1 MPFLIGGVV
10 GSSLF
15 VGGYEK
21 FGKRLPKVSPLLRL
35 VGVAT
40 IGAMI
45 GVTVPPDLLVVLPS
59 FWISALALIP
69 FILLAHAG
77 SYALMRFVGKYGAV
91 DAYFAS
97 LPGGLVEA
105 VLIGEKAGADVRVLT
120 VQHFVRILCVVI
132 SVPLLFYVM
141 TGEVVGSSAGEVID
155 TTAYGMSDI
164 LLILLLAGLGSWV
177 GQLLKLP
184 AAHLL
189 GPLAIAVIVSVSG
202 LAEIHVP
209 SWLLHLAQFII
220 GATLG
225 AQFSGISGPLLRR
238 AMGMG
243 ILAVG
248 YMLGLGFLFAKL
260 LEPHVP
266 VDVSAVFICFA
277 AGGFAEM
284 SLIALSLDLSPV
296 IVALHHLIRIIL
308 TLFVGKKA
316 FSILFKPSVKQ

>member
-164 LLILLLAGLGSWV
+164 LLILLLAG
-177 GQLLKLP
+177 
-184 AAHLL
+184 
-189 GPLAIAVIVSVSG
+189 IVSVSG